1 MNTLNSWPFNGSQVA
16 ETNVAI
22 TQRMVHNLITR
33 KAEHQALDEAVRREL
48 VAIGIECAELREEDT
63 CLTLAEAA
71 KASGLDQAFIPI
83 LESGKALPSE
93 LTNELVA
100 AIGLYGAD
108 TTYLYELCVEAVTL
122 KLKQDG
128 WHGPIKLP
136 NPRK

>member
-83 LESGKALPSE
+83 LES
-93 LTNELVA
+93 
-100 AIGLYGAD
+100 
-108 TTYLYELCVEAVTL
+108 
-122 KLKQDG
+122 
-128 WHGPIKLP
+128 
-136 NPRK
+136 